1 VRKCAHQHKRFE
13 MQERCT
19 GAAVDFR
26 AQHRE
31 DDVPIGNVKAFSSPD
46 PLSRMSVP
54 DSVSNS
60 AQKRF

>member
-1 VRKCAHQHKRFE
+1 